1 MPTTPVTVRH
11 FPRVDYPSCWQA
23 MKDFTEQRDAHTGD
37 ELWVLEHPPVYTLGQ
52 AGRPEHILDPGD
64 IPVVHSDRGGQV
76 TYHGPGQT
84 VVYLLL
90 DVRRLGLGAR
100 AVVTAIEDSVVEY
113 LRDQGLDA
121 ENRPG
126 APGVYVAGAKIAS
139 LGLRIRQRGSYH
151 GLSLNREPDPAPWR
165 RINPCGYAGQP
176 VTSLAAEGVT
186 VSRQALE
193 QDLVTILSRRLGLTP
208 RTAPPP
214 DWYTPLQSPQGR

>member
-1 MPTTPVTVRH
+1 VSEPPSSTPPVTVRH
-11 FPRVDYPSCWQA
+11 FPSVAYPPCWQA
-23 MKDFTEQRDAHTGD
+23 MKDFTEQRDRHTGD
-37 ELWVLEHPPVYTLGQ
+37 ELWVLEHPPVSTLGQ
-52 AGRPEHILDPGD
+52 PGKPEHILDPGE
-64 IPVVHSDRGGQV
+64 IPVVRSDRGGQV

-84 VVYLLL
+84 VIYLLL

-121 ENRPG
+121 ESRPG

-151 GLSLNREPDPAPWR
+151 GLSLNREPDPAPWQ
-165 RINPCGYAGQP
+165 RINPCGYQGQP
-176 VTSLAAEGVT
+176 VTSLVAQGVSAT
-186 VSRQALE
+186 RDQVE
-193 QDLVTILSRRLGLTP
+193 QDLVTILARRLGLAP

-214 DWYTPLQSPQGR
+214 GWYTLP

>member
-1 MPTTPVTVRH
+1 
-11 FPRVDYPSCWQA
+11 
-23 MKDFTEQRDAHTGD
+23 MKDFTERRDERTGD
-37 ELWVLEHPPVYTLGQ
+37 ELWVLEHPSVYTLGQ
-52 AGRPEHILDPGD
+52 AGKPEHILDPGE

-84 VVYLLL
+84 VIYLLL

-165 RINPCGYAGQP
+165 RISLRLRRAAGDQPGRRGRVGVPPGAGAGSGYHSVAPAG
-176 VTSLAAEGVT
+176 AC
-186 VSRQALE
+186 
-193 QDLVTILSRRLGLTP
+193 P

-214 DWYTPLQSPQGR
+214 DWYTLLQSPQGR

>member
-1 MPTTPVTVRH
+1 
-11 FPRVDYPSCWQA
+11 
-23 MKDFTEQRDAHTGD
+23 
-37 ELWVLEHPPVYTLGQ
+37 
-52 AGRPEHILDPGD
+52 
-64 IPVVHSDRGGQV
+64 V

-100 AVVTAIEDSVVEY
+100 AVVTAIEGSVVEY

-121 ENRPG
+121 QNRPG